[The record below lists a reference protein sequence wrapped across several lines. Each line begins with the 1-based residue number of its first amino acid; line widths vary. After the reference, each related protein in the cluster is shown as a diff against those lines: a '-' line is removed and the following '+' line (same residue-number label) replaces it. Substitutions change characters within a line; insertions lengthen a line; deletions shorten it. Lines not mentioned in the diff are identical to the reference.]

1 MSTTKPLS
9 RGLEMYQYRLEAT
22 ADTDRLSRATGALG
36 QFVNAYELSFEA
48 DAIEA
53 EIVDAANVLAGGVS
67 IPVEYETDHEAVTI
81 AVEHDD
87 LDRGLIT
94 LDNPETQKLTLR
106 DGEDELTVSAGN
118 YMDTVSLADPH
129 SLRDMDAPDRPDY
142 QTTVTAPASRF
153 KAAVGGVAG
162 PSSQPVRLS
171 TTDDC
176 LDVATRV
183 DGDWYT
189 FDLDGTA
196 TVDGPD
202 VTAHYSSDYLTD
214 IAAALSPRAEV
225 TLRFGDDYPLR
236 VETEHMWFALA
247 PNFLEADSQ

>member
-9 RGLEMYQYRLEAT
+9 RGLEMYQYRLEAV
-22 ADTDRLSRATGALG
+22 ADTDRLTRAVGTLG
-36 QFVNAYELSFEA
+36 QFVNAYELHFEA

-87 LDRGLIT
+87 FDRGIIGI
-94 LDNPETQKLTLR
+94 DNPKTQKLTLR
-106 DGEDELTVSAGN
+106 DGEDEFLVTAGSGGN
-118 YMDTVSLADPH
+118 HVPLADPH
-129 SLRDMDAPDRPDY
+129 SLREMGEPDEFEYP
-142 QTTVTAPASRF
+142 TTVTAPASRF

-171 TTDDC
+171 TTDDWV
-176 LDVATRV
+176 DVATRV

-202 VTAHYSSDYLTD
+202 AAACYSCDYLTD
-214 IAAALSPRAEV
+214 IAAGLSPRAEV
-225 TLRFGDDYPLR
+225 TLRFGDNYPLR
-236 VETEHMWFALA
+236 VETEHMWFTLA
-247 PNFLEADSQ
+247 PNLEEADS

>member
-22 ADTDRLSRATGALG
+22 ADTTRLTRAVGALG
-36 QFVNAYELSFEA
+36 QFVNAYELRFEA

-53 EIVDAANVLAGGVS
+53 EIVDAAHVLAGGVS
-67 IPVEYETDHEAVTI
+67 VPVEYETDHEAVTI

-87 LDRGLIT
+87 LERGLIGI
-94 LDNPETQKLTLR
+94 DNPETQTLTLR
-106 DGEDELTVSAGN
+106 DGEDELTATAGN
-118 YMDTVSLADPH
+118 GTDYVPLTDPH
-129 SLRDMDAPDRPDY
+129 SLRDMDTPAEPEYP
-142 QTTVTAPASRF
+142 TTVTAPASRF
-153 KAAVGGVAG
+153 KAAVGGVAA

-171 TTDDC
+171 TTDDWVG
-176 LDVATRV
+176 VATRV

-196 TVDGPD
+196 SVDGPD
-202 VTAHYSSDYLTD
+202 VAACYASDYLSD

-225 TLRFGDDYPLR
+225 TLRFGDNYPLR

-247 PNFLEADSQ
+247 PNLEEADS

>member
-1 MSTTKPLS
+1 MSATKPLS

-22 ADTDRLSRATGALG
+22 VNTNALTRATGALG
-36 QFVNAYELSFEA
+36 QFVDAYPLRFEA

-53 EIVDAANVLAGGVS
+53 TITDAAHVIAGGVS

-81 AVEHDD
+81 AVEHSAFNRGVIELDD
-87 LDRGLIT
+87 
-94 LDNPETQKLTLR
+94 PETQTLTLR
-106 DGEDELTVSAGN
+106 DGEDELTVSAAS
-118 YMDTVSLADPH
+118 YIDYVPLRDRT
-129 SLRDMDAPDRPDY
+129 SLRDMAAPDEPEY
-142 QTTVTAPASRF
+142 PTTVTAPASRF

-171 TTDDC
+171 TTDDWV
-176 LDVATRV
+176 DVATRV

-202 VTAHYSSDYLTD
+202 VAACYASDYLTD

-225 TLRFGDDYPLR
+225 TLRFGEDYPLR
-236 VETEHMWFALA
+236 VETEHMWFVLA
-247 PNFLEADSQ
+247 PNFKEADSE